1 MQFRRQYPID
11 SYIVDFAAPS
21 IKLVIEV
28 DGDTH
33 ANVVNQLSDT
43 FRTDHLTSLGYRVVR
58 FTNSD
63 VLTNIT
69 SVLDKIQ
76 NSIPDPP

>member
-1 MQFRRQYPID
+1 
-11 SYIVDFAAPS
+11 
-21 IKLVIEV
+21 
-28 DGDTH
+28 
-33 ANVVNQLSDT
+33 T

-76 NSIPDPP
+76 NSIPDPPYDILCFNLTVSCLKAYQTVGFFYINTAVS